1 MERKRWFVAPDK
13 KVLLEDEPTRSTE
26 GAPGDKSETIEGS
39 DALRKEL
46 TALQNRLYAE
56 GRRSLLLVLQAMDA
70 GGKDGA
76 IRKVFS
82 GVNPQ
87 SCRVTSFKQPSTEEL
102 QHDFLW
108 RIHKALPEHGE
119 VGIFNR
125 SHYEDVGVARVKNL
139 VPKKVI
145 RQRYG
150 IIKSFEHALA
160 VEGTTVVKVFLH
172 ISKDEQKRRLQARLD
187 DPTKRWKYR
196 AGDLDDRKLWD
207 DYMAAYGDR
216 DHRNLDSGC
225 AVVRDPRGPEVVP
238 RLGFTFDPRRD
249 PDRDGPA
256 LSRTAARPGKR
267 DDRLEALDRSQDG
280 IGGGLIGAA
289 GRLDRHRCRAS
300 RIRTPEEPEAP
311 RRRRVGRRCRR

>member
-1 MERKRWFVAPDK
+1 MERKRWLVTPDK
-13 KVLLEDEPTRSTE
+13 KVHLDKEPTRSTE
-26 GAPGDKSETIEGS
+26 GAPGGKPETIEAS

-46 TALQNRLYAE
+46 TALQDRLYAE

-87 SCRVTSFKQPSTEEL
+87 SCRVTSFKQPSVEEL

-125 SHYEDVGVARVKNL
+125 SHYEDVGVARVKSI
-139 VPKKVI
+139 VPKRVI

-160 VEGTTVVKVFLH
+160 VEGTSVVKVFLH

-196 AGDLDDRKLWD
+196 AGDLEDRKLWD
-207 DYMAAYGDR
+207 DYMAAYGDAITETSTQEAPWYVIPADRKWYR
-216 DHRNLDSGC
+216 DWALLSIL
-225 AVVRDPRGPEVVP
+225 VETLTEMDPRYPEP
-238 RLGFTFDPRRD
+238 P
-249 PDRDGPA
+249 PD
-256 LSRTAARPGKR
+256 
-267 DDRLEALDRSQDG
+267 LENVTID
-280 IGGGLIGAA
+280 
-289 GRLDRHRCRAS
+289 
-300 RIRTPEEPEAP
+300 
-311 RRRRVGRRCRR
+311 

>member
-1 MERKRWFVAPDK
+1 MYSGVWWTSSMERKRWVVAADK
-13 KVLLEDEPTRSTE
+13 KVRLDDEPTRSTE
-26 GAPGDKSETIEGS
+26 GAPGDKSETIEAS

-46 TALQNRLYAE
+46 AALQNRLYAE

-125 SHYEDVGVARVKNL
+125 SHYEDVGVARVKSL

-150 IIKSFEHALA
+150 IIESFEHALA

-172 ISKDEQKRRLQARLD
+172 ISKDEQRRRLQARLD

-196 AGDLDDRKLWD
+196 AGDLEDRQLWD
-207 DYMAAYGDR
+207 DYMAAYEDAITATSTQDAPWYVIPADR
-216 DHRNLDSGC
+216 KWYRDWALLSIL
-225 AVVRDPRGPEVVP
+225 VETLTEMDPRYPDP
-238 RLGFTFDPRRD
+238 PLG
-249 PDRDGPA
+249 
-256 LSRTAARPGKR
+256 
-267 DDRLEALDRSQDG
+267 LENVTID
-280 IGGGLIGAA
+280 
-289 GRLDRHRCRAS
+289 
-300 RIRTPEEPEAP
+300 
-311 RRRRVGRRCRR
+311 

>member
-1 MERKRWFVAPDK
+1 MERKRWAIAPDK
-13 KVLLEDEPTRSTE
+13 KVHLDKESTRSTE
-26 GAPGDKSETIEGS
+26 GAPGDKSETIEAS

-46 TALQNRLYAE
+46 AALQDRLYAE

-108 RIHKALPEHGE
+108 RIHKALPERGE

-125 SHYEDVGVARVKNL
+125 SHYEDVGVARVKNF
-139 VPKKVI
+139 VPKKVV
-145 RQRYG
+145 RERYG
-150 IIKSFEHALA
+150 IINSFERALT

-172 ISKDEQKRRLQARLD
+172 ISKDEQRQRLQARLD

-196 AGDLDDRKLWD
+196 ASDLEDRKLWD
-207 DYMAAYGDR
+207 GYMAAYGDAITATSTHEAPWYVIPADRKWYR
-216 DHRNLDSGC
+216 DWALLSIL
-225 AVVRDPRGPEVVP
+225 VETLTEMDPRYPE
-238 RLGFTFDPRRD
+238 
-249 PDRDGPA
+249 PA
-256 LSRTAARPGKR
+256 PG
-267 DDRLEALDRSQDG
+267 LENVTID
-280 IGGGLIGAA
+280 
-289 GRLDRHRCRAS
+289 
-300 RIRTPEEPEAP
+300 
-311 RRRRVGRRCRR
+311 